1 MTVNTTLDSSG
12 TSPAR
17 DSGAGM
23 ASTMATPD
31 ACGRTWLTPGQSVR
45 VRLPWSEVCCHMRVA
60 DAVMTVQLT
69 TGTYPMAQLISD
81 DGHPF
86 SVPIGTGEAG
96 IFGSVREG
104 FYAYTE
110 GT

>member
-1 MTVNTTLDSSG
+1 
-12 TSPAR
+12 
-17 DSGAGM
+17 
-23 ASTMATPD
+23 
-31 ACGRTWLTPGQSVR
+31 
-45 VRLPWSEVCCHMRVA
+45 MRVA